1 MFRSILFA
9 ICFYT
14 VSAIMCLIYLPFFVA
29 PRVIFAAV
37 ATSWMIVMLYIIRYV
52 LGIKYVIKGAE
63 HRPKGAVIYAAKH
76 QSAWDVIAFKV
87 LVSDC
92 AYVLKRELYWIPL
105 WGWYVWR
112 CGMIGVD
119 RDGGGAALKTM
130 VKSAIQILKNGRSI
144 VIFPQGTRTSP
155 GADRPYLP
163 GIAALYTRANT
174 TVVPVALNSGLFWPR
189 RQFQKFPG
197 TITVEFLP
205 PIPPGLKRRDFMK
218 TLEERI
224 ETATRRLE
232 AEAQGL
238 PVEKTVENPVGSGTK
253 PQNHIET
260 NR

>member
-1 MFRSILFA
+1 MFRSVIFAILF
-9 ICFYT
+9 YL
-14 VSAIMCLIYLPFFVA
+14 VSAIMCIVYLPFFVA
-29 PRVIFAAV
+29 PRIVFATV
-37 ATSWMIVMLYIIRYV
+37 STSWMIVMLFIIRYV

-63 HRPKGAVIYAAKH
+63 HRPDGPVIYAAKH

-92 AYVLKRELYWIPL
+92 AYVLKRELYRIPL

-119 RDGGGAALKTM
+119 RDGGGAALKAM
-130 VKSAIQILKNGRSI
+130 VKSSIEVLKAGRSI
-144 VIFPQGTRTSP
+144 VIFPQGTRTP
-155 GADRPYLP
+155 TGADRPYLP
-163 GIAALYTRANT
+163 GIAALYGRANT

-205 PIPPGLKRRDFMK
+205 PIPPGLKRREFMK

-232 AEAQGL
+232 AEAQGDAPHT
-238 PVEKTVENPVGSGTK
+238 PVDNTVESSG
-253 PQNHIET
+253 
-260 NR
+260 

>member
-1 MFRSILFA
+1 MFRSIIFA
-9 ICFYT
+9 ILFYP
-14 VSAIMCLIYLPFFVA
+14 VSIFMCLIYLPFFVA
-29 PRVIFAAV
+29 PRVVFAAV
-37 ATSWMIVMLYIIRYV
+37 ATSWMFVMLVITRYV
-52 LGIKYVIKGAE
+52 LGIDYVIKGAE

-92 AYVLKRELYWIPL
+92 AYILKRELYWIPL

-119 RDGGGAALKTM
+119 RDGGGAALKSM
-130 VKSAIQILKNGRSI
+130 VKSSMEVLKSGRSI
-144 VIFPQGTRTSP
+144 VIFPQGTRTPP
-155 GADRPYLP
+155 GEDRPYLP
-163 GIAALYTRANT
+163 GIAALYSRANT

-189 RQFQKFPG
+189 RKFQKFPG

-218 TLEERI
+218 TLEDRI
-224 ETATRRLE
+224 ESATRRLE
-232 AEAQGL
+232 AEAQGV
-238 PVEKTVENPVGSGTK
+238 PVEKTVENPTGPDTEA
-253 PQNHIET
+253 QNRMET